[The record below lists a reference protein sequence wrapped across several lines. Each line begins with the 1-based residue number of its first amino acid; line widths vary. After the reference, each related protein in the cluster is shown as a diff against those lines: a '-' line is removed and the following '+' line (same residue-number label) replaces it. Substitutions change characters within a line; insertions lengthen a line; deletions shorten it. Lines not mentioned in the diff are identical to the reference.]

1 MFKYFIKHIICFQT
15 NNKCVFYQIEND
27 LVILCLNI
35 DDLMILGCN
44 IQVINI
50 IKSFLSKNFNM
61 KDFGHVDVILG
72 VKLLKSNNDFDLTQS
87 HYIEKILKGLI
98 ILICLLYAFLLILLL
113 N

>member
-1 MFKYFIKHIICFQT
+1 M
-15 NNKCVFYQIEND
+15 
-27 LVILCLNI
+27 ILCLNI

-72 VKLLKSNNDFDLTQS
+72 IKLLKSNNDFDLTQS